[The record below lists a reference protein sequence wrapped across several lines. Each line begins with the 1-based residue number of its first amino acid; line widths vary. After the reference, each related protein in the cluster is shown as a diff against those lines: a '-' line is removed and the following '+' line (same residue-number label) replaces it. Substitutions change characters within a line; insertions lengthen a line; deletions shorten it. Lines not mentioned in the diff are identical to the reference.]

1 MFFPRKNQVFI
12 HISSSKIFLV
22 LGQENNK
29 KLTIQKLAQFD
40 LAGEELKTF
49 VKEEK
54 LRKKEIKVVL
64 GGEELFSRIILI
76 PEVPK
81 KEIKQIL
88 AWELRKYL
96 SIGWEEEEI
105 VFDYY
110 PLGPM
115 EFSLEKLQG
124 YLVVGGRK
132 KYIQS
137 FVDYFT
143 NLGLTIKMVN
153 VEAMVLKYLYGEFKG
168 LKKSHDCCFYLTV
181 SRAVLTFFQNEE
193 LIYTINFKFNGSLE
207 TLKLKFYQSL
217 EYLQKYFRE
226 VSIDQLILLGTNKD
240 GFFKELANALNIKT
254 ICMDIEEIYG
264 HLEIM
269 NLDNNYLMSIAL
281 AYKEVNKK

>member
-1 MFFPRKNQVFI
+1 MEKNCF
-12 HISSSKIFLV
+12 H
-22 LGQENNK
+22 
-29 KLTIQKLAQFD
+29 
-40 LAGEELKTF
+40 
-49 VKEEK
+49 
-54 LRKKEIKVVL
+54 
-64 GGEELFSRIILI
+64 IILI
-76 PEVPK
+76 PSSRRNK
-81 KEIKQIL
+81 ANL

-96 SIGWEEEEI
+96 SIGWEEEI

-168 LKKSHDCCFYLTV
+168 LKKSHDCCFYLTE